1 MNRCSWLSIMC
12 LIKPILFIS
21 YLENNTCDFAH
32 ILSQNAVFFM
42 IWGQAHLFRPFAD
55 KNVHC
60 FQNSKKKSKILKI
73 FQHFQK
79 NSEFWFFF
87 SILKFLKILSFI
99 FFKYWKFWIK
109 NNKMCFNKHIMKS
122 ELNLFI
128 KCSKYSGKNIKSL

>member
-32 ILSQNAVFFM
+32 ILSQNAVFLWFEAKLTFSGPLQTKM
-42 IWGQAHLFRPFAD
+42 FIVFKIQ
-55 KNVHC
+55 KN
-60 FQNSKKKSKILKI
+60 SKILKI

-122 ELNLFI
+122 QLNLFI